1 MQCDEPLGQAVLEA
15 EVHLLLWEACCYLQK
30 VFFEERKYS
39 LAYVCQR
46 NPGFDPKA
54 TGHRSTLC
62 RSLRT
67 YSTRCGCRPDCMDD
81 MSEVPQFVR
90 APIVNGCDSISAFM
104 DDEQHDDSDVE
115 EIPDERIPRN
125 SSASDDTK
133 VTLLLKCK
141 SKLDIDTINNIA
153 KTLLQAPNCRWTCA
167 SAPST
172 QCHERTNTFEFT
184 TSRSVVAGNTLL
196 VIEDAATAALPYP
209 EHVKG
214 IDPGFGKPVA
224 LVTIAG
230 ASCQVRSICNVRM
243 QQKVRMSQAIHLLFT
258 SDGRVCNY

>member
-1 MQCDEPLGQAVLEA
+1 
-15 EVHLLLWEACCYLQK
+15 
-30 VFFEERKYS
+30 
-39 LAYVCQR
+39 
-46 NPGFDPKA
+46 
-54 TGHRSTLC
+54 
-62 RSLRT
+62 
-67 YSTRCGCRPDCMDD
+67 

-90 APIVNGCDSISAFM
+90 APIANGPDTRSALM

-115 EIPDERIPRN
+115 EIPDERIPKS

-141 SKLDIDTINNIA
+141 SKVDIDAINNIA
-153 KTLLQAPNCRWTCA
+153 KTLLQAPSCHWTCA
-167 SAPST
+167 SAPTARSR
-172 QCHERTNTFEFT
+172 ERTNTFEFT

-196 VIEDAATAALPYP
+196 VIEDAAIAALPYP
-209 EHVKG
+209 EHVQG